1 MKYKKI
7 LTWACTAAL
16 FLTGC
21 TTDTAS
27 NGRWMEDSNAVRIQA
42 SAGSTL
48 TRSNPI
54 DESKQTGFNDG
65 DKISVRN
72 RNITVNYTL
81 NGEIWQPVDNDKYLV
96 WDKNDLKFEAY
107 YPCDGKNTFSVGYI
121 KQDQSNE
128 EALAQS
134 DYMRITSNNL
144 TEVPSDKH
152 LRLQL
157 QRQTARLIFKIQK
170 FNDEFSERVKVT
182 DLKIYS
188 QENTNGNSAWE
199 VIRPYQQN
207 GDGGVNTTYTAL
219 VIPGVIYAELNTSE
233 NSYNSEGEPQ
243 ALNLETGELEAGKS
257 YTYNLIVGK
266 NKVTVGGVTVAE
278 WKTGNTLQG
287 GVAEEEDLTPYVTM
301 SAASKQTFK
310 MTCTGSYTLPDL
322 EYSVNNGTWQKVV
335 ANQGVDFG
343 GDLGSLRLRGICP
356 NGTAT
361 DYKNY
366 STITFSDPSVEV
378 ECSGDIRT
386 LIDYTAYDAVAT
398 ENSSFI
404 SLFNGCSVLTSAPK
418 LHATALKESCYRQ
431 MFEGCTSLEQA
442 PDLPATELQDL
453 CYHSMFKGCIALTQA
468 PVLQATALKE
478 QCYRQMFEGCTSL
491 TQAPVLPARELQ
503 NYCYFSMF
511 SGCTALTQAPVL
523 PATELKNYCYY
534 SMFSGCTSLAQ
545 APMLSAKELGWYC
558 YSNMFK
564 GCTSLVKAPAL
575 PATTLQP
582 SCYSYMFANCEKLTE
597 APVLKAMKMESNS
610 YKNMFEGCKSLVNAP
625 DLPAT
630 TLNINCYQSMFSGC
644 TSLKKAPELRAKK
657 FEERCY
663 CWMFQ
668 DCKNLESVTMLTNEY
683 GSSPLVSWLKGAG
696 TEAKNRRTLKVY
708 SKEIYN
714 KIVKTYD
721 PQMPDIWKIGA
732 NCKVLDKDGVEITTT
747 E

>member
-54 DESKQTGFNDG
+54 DESKLTGFNEG

-81 NGEIWQPVDNDKYLV
+81 NGGIWQPVDNDKYLV
-96 WDKNDLKFEAY
+96 WDEKDLTFEAY
-107 YPCDGKNTFSVGYI
+107 YPYDDKNTFSVGYI
-121 KQDQSNE
+121 KKNQSTLK
-128 EALAQS
+128 ALAQS
-134 DYMRITSNNL
+134 DYMNITSNL
-144 TEVPSDKH
+144 QSIPSDK
-152 LRLQL
+152 RLPL
-157 QRQTARLIFKIQK
+157 ELERKTARLIFKIDQ
-170 FNDEFSERVKVT
+170 FNNEFSTEAKVT
-182 DLKIYS
+182 ELKIS
-188 QENTNGNSAWE
+188 CPEKTNGETTDDWGP
-199 VIRPYQQN
+199 ITPYQI
-207 GDGGVNTTYTAL
+207 GDGGVGTTYTAL
-219 VIPGVIYAELNTSE
+219 VIPGVIYAKLNTSE
-233 NSYNSEGEPQ
+233 THSYLPDEEPE
-243 ALNLETGELEAGKS
+243 ALELETGELKPGKS

-278 WKTGNTLQG
+278 WTPGTPLQG
-287 GVAEEEDLTPYVTM
+287 GEAKEEPPYVTM
-301 SAASKQTFK
+301 TAASKQTFVMK
-310 MTCTGSYTLPDL
+310 CAGNYTLPDL
-322 EYSVNNGTWQKVV
+322 EYSVNNNETWQKVV
-335 ANQGVDFG
+335 KDQGVDFG

-356 NGTAT
+356 DGTAT

-366 STITFSDPSVEV
+366 SKITFSKENVKVD
-378 ECSGDIRT
+378 CSGDIRM
-386 LIDYTAYDAVAT
+386 LINYTAHETVAT
-398 ENSSFI
+398 ANCSFI
-404 SLFNGCSVLTSAPK
+404 SLFQNCTALKSAPQLPAK
-418 LHATALKESCYRQ
+418 ALKESCYQQ
-431 MFEGCTSLEQA
+431 MFEGCTSLTQA
-442 PDLPATELQDL
+442 PVLPATELKER
-453 CYHSMFKGCIALTQA
+453 CYQSMFKGCIALTQA
-468 PVLQATALKE
+468 PVLQATALKG

-491 TQAPVLPARELQ
+491 EQAPVLPATELQ
-503 NYCYFSMF
+503 ESCYFSMF

-558 YSNMFK
+558 YNNMFK
-564 GCTSLVKAPAL
+564 GCKSLVKAPAL

-668 DCKNLESVTMLTNEY
+668 DCKKLESVTMLTNENY
-683 GSSPLVSWLKGAG
+683 DSSLFNWLKGAG
-696 TEAKNRRTLKVY
+696 TEATKRTLKVD
-708 SKEIYN
+708 SKDFYN
-714 KIVKTYD
+714 STIVKNN
-721 PQMPDIWKIGA
+721 PEEWKIGA
-732 NCKVLDKDGVEITTT
+732 NCTVLDKDGGEIT